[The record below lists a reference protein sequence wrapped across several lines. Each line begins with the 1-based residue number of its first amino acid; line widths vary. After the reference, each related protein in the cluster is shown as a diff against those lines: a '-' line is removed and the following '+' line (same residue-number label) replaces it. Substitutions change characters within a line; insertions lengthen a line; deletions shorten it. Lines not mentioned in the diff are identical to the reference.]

1 MTVLMNI
8 YIHINVDKSTNLN
21 VLNIPSSCK
30 DRVKF
35 YFATVHPVMYQN
47 EIKIKNNNKKY
58 IHTYSFAWDHI

>member
-21 VLNIPSSCK
+21 VLNIPSSYK

-47 EIKIKNNNKKY
+47 EIKIIIKNIY
-58 IHTYSFAWDHI
+58 IHIVLLGII